1 LLIQLSHGDLLFQR
15 FAGIVLFH
23 SANIAA
29 AVLLA
34 GMGIILMTAS
44 NRQSVRTCPEALL
57 LMFGVTLFLATVVI
71 CPRTADRYF
80 HLLLYLVPIIM
91 AFAFQTLFE
100 RIGSRLSVIA
110 FCLFLGIQLAR
121 TGINYFASLHTYGG
135 LTSVFALDN
144 TLETSNH
151 LIRTD
156 ILYKELTGLHIT
168 TIMAEYFIAL
178 PLRFYDLR
186 NHTFRSVIVTDHDVT
201 HLLDEGALLPQ
212 EEPCIVMYADGLRRL
227 TSEEVPNLKEISSD
241 QHFIVG
247 FYKPLD
253 RHP

>member
-1 LLIQLSHGDLLFQR
+1 MGVIMRTAGENQQRRYFVRDL
-15 FAGIVLFH
+15 
-23 SANIAA
+23 
-29 AVLLA
+29 
-34 GMGIILMTAS
+34 
-44 NRQSVRTCPEALL
+44 ALL
-57 LMFGVTLFLATVVI
+57 LEEWRGVQDRMKKQPPATCVFQEPDLIERTVRDFLTEDV
-71 CPRTADRYF
+71 
-80 HLLLYLVPIIM
+80 
-91 AFAFQTLFE
+91 E